1 MTSTDVAITP
11 ARQPSLGQRIEE
23 TLEGMRALYREDA
36 TPWVIGYSGGKD
48 STATLQLAWE
58 ALSTIPVL
66 ERTKPVHVISTDTG
80 VENPIVAT
88 WVNQALKNI
97 DRAAAVQALPITAHR
112 LRPTTH
118 DSFWVN
124 LIGKGYA
131 APRTKFRW
139 CTDRLKIRPS
149 NRFIIETTAE
159 QGRSILV
166 LGTRSAESAAR
177 AARMRRARTRSFSD
191 ILVPNENLPGSLVYT
206 PIADWSNDDVWQLL
220 MDFDNPWDADNHE
233 LFAMYRGATADN
245 ECPLV
250 VDTGTPSCGDSRFGC
265 WVCTLVEKDRSM
277 QAMIANDEERHWM
290 TPLMRLRDLLDPADD
305 HHLRDFRRL
314 RGHVQI
320 YDTTRTDADGQ
331 RIALERPIP
340 GSYLQKHREKLL
352 TALLE
357 AQTWIRAHG
366 PAHVSD
372 IELVS
377 LEELEAIRRIW
388 LVDKHEMEDHLPT
401 VYEAATG
408 RPYPGR
414 PVDDAHPFAA
424 PEMALLLE
432 ACEHD
437 TLHFELLREL
447 LDIEA
452 RHSTLLRRA
461 GLFDKIEAAFAKH
474 AFANPEDAIE
484 RAKRKRNALAAAR
497 DGDFART
504 RDVLPALQTH
514 ATHHNAGT
522 APNRNNGTSTR

>member
-1 MTSTDVAITP
+1 MTSVDVAF
-11 ARQPSLGQRIEE
+11 ARADRPSLGRRIEE
-23 TLEGMRALYREDA
+23 TLEEMRTLYREDP
-36 TPWVIGYSGGKD
+36 TPWVVGYSGGKD
-48 STATLQLAWE
+48 STATLQLVWE
-58 ALSTIPVL
+58 ALGAIPPL

-88 WVNQALKNI
+88 WVSQSLKNI
-97 DRAAAVQALPITAHR
+97 ERAGAVQALPIKAHR
-112 LRPTTH
+112 LRPATH

-149 NRFIIETTAE
+149 NRFVIETTAKH
-159 QGRSILV
+159 GRSILV

-177 AARMRRARTRSFSD
+177 AARMRRARANATSD
-191 ILVPNENLPGSLVYT
+191 GLVPNENLPGSLVYT

-220 MDFDNPWDADNHE
+220 IDFDNPWGTDNHE
-233 LFAMYRGATADN
+233 LFAMYRGASTDN

-320 YDTTRTDADGQ
+320 YDTTRTDARGE
-331 RIALERPIP
+331 RIAVERPIP
-340 GSYLQKHREKLL
+340 GPYLQKHRERLL
-352 TALLE
+352 RALLE

-366 PAHVSD
+366 PAHVAD

-377 LEELEAIRRIW
+377 LEELEAVRRIW
-388 LVDKHEMEDHLPT
+388 LVDKHEMEDRLPT
-401 VYEAATG
+401 IYEEATG

-414 PVDDAHPFAA
+414 PVDEAHPFGAA
-424 PEMALLLE
+424 EMALLLE
-432 ACEHD
+432 VCGHD
-437 TLHFELLREL
+437 SLHFELVRDL

-452 RHSTLLRRA
+452 RHATLLRRA

-474 AFANPEDAIE
+474 GFANPEEAIE

-497 DGDFART
+497 SGNLAGARHA
-504 RDVLPALQTH
+504 LPGLENNH
-514 ATHHNAGT
+514 GHHDPNATPSGISKAGT
-522 APNRNNGTSTR
+522 R